1 MLKRLIVVMLVLMLV
16 VGLSGLAHGLM
27 NENLSTIFQSGSN
40 NVVGIVSQDIQA
52 KHGPSPG
59 CYNESLIR
67 QIGNGNDAF
76 VVCQIAAGGTSYN
89 YQEIR
94 QPGNGNAVWAV
105 LQEVRAHGSK
115 NLSYILQSGG
125 ENKVGHVFQKIK
137 RPGITNTSDIDQTGN
152 GNMVFMVIQEG

>member
-1 MLKRLIVVMLVLMLV
+1 MLRRMLTVTLVLMFV
-16 VGLSGLAHGLM
+16 VGFCGFAHSLM
-27 NENLSTIFQSGSN
+27 NENLSTVFQPGSN
-40 NVVGIVSQDIQA
+40 NVVGIVFQDLPAQ
-52 KHGPSPG
+52 HDHG

-67 QIGNGNDAF
+67 QIGNGND
-76 VVCQIAAGGTSYN
+76 VWLVCQIAGGASSYN

-105 LQEVRAHGSK
+105 KQEVRAVGSE

-125 ENKVGHVFQKIK
+125 ANTVGHVFQKIK